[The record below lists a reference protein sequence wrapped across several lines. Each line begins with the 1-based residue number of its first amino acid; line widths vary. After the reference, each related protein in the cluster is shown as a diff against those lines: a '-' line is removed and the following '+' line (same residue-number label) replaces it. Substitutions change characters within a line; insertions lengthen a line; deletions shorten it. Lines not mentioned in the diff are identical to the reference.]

1 VTSGAAVI
9 DTPSPNHE
17 PRPDGVTIDM
27 LVLHY
32 TGMKTARDALERLT
46 DPNGDSRVSAH
57 YLIDEAG
64 VVHRLVPE
72 DRRAWHAGIAYWR
85 GWRDINDRSIGI
97 ELVNPGH
104 EFGYTPFPDGQMTAL
119 IDLAPGIMS
128 RHAIPARNVVGH
140 SDIAPDRKTD
150 PGELFDWRQLASAG
164 VGLWPEPVE
173 TDSVTAP
180 GLLRRYGYDPDAA
193 TAMSAFQRRF
203 RPARIDG
210 VADSETASLL
220 GGLMRLID

>member
-1 VTSGAAVI
+1 MTSGATVI
-9 DTPSPNHE
+9 GTPSPNHE
-17 PRPDGVTIDM
+17 PRPDGVAIDM

-32 TGMKTARDALERLT
+32 TGMKSARDALDRLT
-46 DPNGDSRVSAH
+46 DSNGDNRVSAH
-57 YLIDEAG
+57 YLIDEGG

-72 DRRAWHAGIAYWR
+72 DRRAWHAGIAFWR
-85 GWRDINDRSIGI
+85 GWRNINDRSIGI

-104 EFGYTPFPDGQMTAL
+104 EFGYTPFPDVQMTAL
-119 IDLAPGIMS
+119 IDLALEIVS

-173 TDSVTAP
+173 TDPAQAP
-180 GLLRRYGYDPDAA
+180 DLLRHYGYDPDAA
-193 TAMSAFQRRF
+193 TALSAFQRRF

-210 VADSETASLL
+210 VADFETASLL